1 MNNPLITPTDV
12 VNKLNLPDHI
22 TIKELVSEYE
32 INWAANKLKN
42 CLNNPNQGYKQK
54 LLSGKVKIFVIMTP
68 NSTSAL
74 ELRSDEDNL
83 MYKEGQLLST
93 CNKKPSLYHR
103 IISDIIINELNYH
116 LLNSQY
122 SERLILCK
130 DIVKLNKGLLV
141 NTDDK
146 KTDDN
151 ETVFDVDFDNAF
163 EVDMDFDDAPDVD
176 MGLDIPI
183 EVEPEDIEVDE
194 IEEAVEINQT
204 LGDLDALRE
213 LREQLTQ
220 QQSTE

>member
-1 MNNPLITPTDV
+1 
-12 VNKLNLPDHI
+12 
-22 TIKELVSEYE
+22 
-32 INWAANKLKN
+32 
-42 CLNNPNQGYKQK
+42 
-54 LLSGKVKIFVIMTP
+54 MTP

-74 ELRSDEDNL
+74 ELHSNEDNL
-83 MYKEGQLLST
+83 MYKESQLLST
-93 CNKKPSLYHR
+93 CNKKSSLYHR

-122 SERLILCK
+122 NERLILCK

-151 ETVFDVDFDNAF
+151 ETVFEVDFVNFDGAV
-163 EVDMDFDDAPDVD
+163 EVDMDLDDANEVD

-194 IEEAVEINQT
+194 IEEAGEINQT

-220 QQSTE
+220 QRSTE